1 MYVHIEKMQHEN
13 LPIFP
18 LRQDA
23 QLAGLM
29 LRWRMPSSIVRMS
42 AVIQL
47 LRKSMSGE
55 ASVDDHII
63 ALGDH
68 QSLLVFAR
76 RWERPMRLN
85 KPSRPG

>member
-1 MYVHIEKMQHEN
+1 MANAVFYCEDVGGN
-13 LPIFP
+13 
-18 LRQDA
+18 
-23 QLAGLM
+23 
-29 LRWRMPSSIVRMS
+29 S
-42 AVIQL
+42 ASE
-47 LRKSMSGE
+47 KSMSGE

-76 RWERPMRLN
+76 RGERPMRLN